1 MGAPFTLQQL
11 LDPVTEAALRAR
23 SLAIFQKHRFPAI
36 TEWALNPIGT
46 ESVFVDLIVKPL
58 NTLLHSGAPV
68 DKQIAAIA
76 AARVLRYARGPWLT
90 ILASD
95 FYLLERNPAT
105 RTTFNMNLTSVPSAP
120 TYTFQVGDVWL
131 VGPSGKRYQSTTGG
145 TVPPGG
151 SLPMSFAAEADGSAY
166 SDDPSV
172 STLVLAT
179 SPAGLVAL
187 PGGGDFTPVA
197 IQGDSSG
204 RITPRRTS
212 SSAPLPHSF
221 TIRIDTAGEPNGA
234 TYSLRTDAGAFV
246 NMGVLF
252 ASGNALPDG
261 TTIDAVAGISPS
273 FEAGEVYVFSTPGTP
288 NYVQGDD
295 EEDDEALRARCQGR
309 WPSLS
314 DNILDGKVTLWT
326 VTAYPAVNRIQVSAD
341 TVTPGRFIV
350 TVADSHGAVDQAVLD
365 KIAAFI
371 TPKLNVD
378 EGMTARS
385 TSTLAIATSG
395 NVKYRGT
402 PDELAQLQADAQ
414 DGWIRYLG
422 TLPMGSEV
430 EVAKLEQ
437 IIMDA
442 GALDAGVV
450 DVLRLN
456 GIAGNIQLATGVVPV
471 DGNPAALAGAM
482 TWMQG

>member
-23 SLAIFQKHRFPAI
+23 SLSIFQKHGFPAI

-58 NTLLHSGAPV
+58 NALLHSGAPV
-68 DKQIAAIA
+68 DKQIASIA

-105 RTTFNMNLTSVPSAP
+105 RTTFNMLLTSVSSAP
-120 TYTFQVGDVWL
+120 TYNFEVGDVWL

-151 SLPMSFAAEADGSAY
+151 SLSMSFAAEADGSSYA
-166 SDDPSV
+166 DDPSIA
-172 STLVLAT
+172 TLVLAT

-197 IQGDSSG
+197 VQGDSTG
-204 RITPRRTS
+204 RITPRRTG

-221 TIRIDTAGEPNGA
+221 AIRIDTAGEPGAA
-234 TYSLRTDAGAFV
+234 TYSLRVDGGIFV
-246 NMGVLF
+246 NRGVLL
-252 ASGNALPDG
+252 ASGNLLTDG
-261 TTIDAVAGISPS
+261 TTVDAVAGIAPS

-295 EEDDEALRARCQGR
+295 EEEDDALRGRCQGR

-326 VTAYPAVNRIQVSAD
+326 VTAYPSVNRIQVSAD
-341 TVTPGRFIV
+341 NVVPGRFIV

-365 KIAAFI
+365 QIAAFI

-385 TSTLAIATSG
+385 ASTLAITTTG

-414 DGWIRYLG
+414 DEWIRYLG
-422 TLPMGSEV
+422 NLPMGAEV

-442 GALDAGVV
+442 GALDAGDV
-450 DVLRLN
+450 DVLRIN
-456 GIAGNIQLATGVVPV
+456 GFAGNIQLAAGVVPV
-471 DGNPAALAGAM
+471 DGNPTALAGAM
-482 TWMQG
+482 TWMQA